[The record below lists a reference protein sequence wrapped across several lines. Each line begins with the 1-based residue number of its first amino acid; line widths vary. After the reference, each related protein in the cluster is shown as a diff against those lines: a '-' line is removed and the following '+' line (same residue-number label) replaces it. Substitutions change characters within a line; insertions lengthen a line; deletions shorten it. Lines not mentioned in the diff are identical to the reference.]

1 MLDSIMKSLEAA
13 KKKQRVPSRTWSSEE
28 ISDEE
33 RDSSGL
39 IPSYKILYLTIIN
52 FVIIGDWK
60 RKIQIS
66 YFSPKTN
73 CLTS

>member
-1 MLDSIMKSLEAA
+1 MESTPMLDSIMKSLEAS

-39 IPSYKILYLTIIN
+39 TPALLILNEN
-52 FVIIGDWK
+52 F
-60 RKIQIS
+60 S
-66 YFSPKTN
+66 
-73 CLTS
+73 